1 MAGCGTSELIRE
13 NEDVID
19 LKEEPVEVSDYF
31 SVSLKFGGT
40 L

>member
-1 MAGCGTSELIRE
+1 MAVCSTSELIPE

-31 SVSLKFGGT
+31 SVSLKFRET